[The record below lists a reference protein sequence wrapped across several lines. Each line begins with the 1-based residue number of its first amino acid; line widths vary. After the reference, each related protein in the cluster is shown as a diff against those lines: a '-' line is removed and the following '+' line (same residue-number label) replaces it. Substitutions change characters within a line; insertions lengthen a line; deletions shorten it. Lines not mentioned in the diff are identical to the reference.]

1 MFEDYMLE
9 ISNIL
14 ILERE
19 ARSNKRVLN
28 YGLFVDF
35 NAARLESVFKFV
47 LQWILQ
53 SWSTINVSAQ
63 FKTCRTSLKAPVVL
77 PRGE

>member
-14 ILERE
+14 ILERG

-28 YGLFVDF
+28 YGLFPDF

-47 LQWILQ
+47 LQ
-53 SWSTINVSAQ
+53 
-63 FKTCRTSLKAPVVL
+63 
-77 PRGE
+77 